1 MAENDQVAAIA
12 RSHAEWASLRR
23 RLETITPATL
33 ARAGLTVGAGLVV
46 LAVAAGTWP
55 ALMPFLVG
63 AVIAYSVLPLVNRLD
78 AILPRG
84 LAALVSVLAVV
95 GVLVAIVAIVLPP
108 LVASVGQLA
117 TSLPGRED
125 VDRALADAESWLG
138 GQPLGNDVLAPA
150 LTSIVLRIRETMQ
163 SASGGLDD
171 AAVGVAAGLASALG
185 AALGLIILPTWM
197 LTVISDQRRG
207 QAVLNRRLAPWLR
220 ADFWAVVRIADRI
233 ASTYIRGFLLVGVVV
248 GVLTY
253 LGVRLSEQAGGP
265 VFQEPLALAVFAGAT
280 QLVPEIG
287 PFIGF
292 LPALLLLPVAPE
304 RAAVYLARLPGLA
317 LARRRNGGR
326 SAPRAPPWR
335 PPRPVDP
342 VDRDPDPARLDLA
355 VHRRARRLDGGQHR
369 ALPPRAAVRAAAARR
384 RAAMGSRSAD
394 RRSERARPGG
404 GGCACAG
411 CLSIDDVCEVT

>member
-12 RSHAEWASLRR
+12 RSRAEWASLRR
-23 RLETITPATL
+23 RLETVTPATL

-46 LAVAAGTWP
+46 LGVAVGTWP

-78 AILPRG
+78 TVLPRG

-95 GVLVAIVAIVLPP
+95 GLLVAIVAIVLPP

-117 TSLPGRED
+117 TTLPGRED
-125 VDRALADAESWLG
+125 VDRALSDAETWLG
-138 GQPLGNDVLAPA
+138 GQALGDEVLAPA

-163 SASGGLDD
+163 SASGGLDE
-171 AAVGVAAGLASALG
+171 AAVGVARGLVSALG

-220 ADFWAVVRIADRI
+220 ADFWAIVRIADRI
-233 ASTYIRGFLLVGVVV
+233 ASTYIRGFLVVGLVV

-253 LGVRLSEQAGGP
+253 LGLRLVGEAGGP
-265 VFQEPLALAVFAGAT
+265 VFQEPLALAVLAGAT

-287 PFIGF
+287 PFLGF
-292 LPALLLLPVAPE
+292 LPVVLLLPIAPE
-304 RAAVYLARLPGLA
+304 RSLAYLGVYVAARWLGAGMVGSRLLEGRLGVHPALLIPSIVILTQFGWIWLFIAAPVVAMGVNTVRYLHGRL
-317 LARRRNGGR
+317 
-326 SAPRAPPWR
+326 SE
-335 PPRPVDP
+335 PPRPAGVLPWDP
-342 VDRDPDPARLDLA
+342 VPQAAPARA
-355 VHRRARRLDGGQHR
+355 GGQ
-369 ALPPRAAVRAAAARR
+369 AATGAHVPAVYR
-384 RAAMGSRSAD
+384 
-394 RRSERARPGG
+394 
-404 GGCACAG
+404 
-411 CLSIDDVCEVT
+411 IDDVCEVT